1 MMKDKVKKY
10 IIRLSAA
17 VLIHFMI
24 KVFDQTF
31 AGKLFVFD
39 LRGTSFLI
47 FFVIFVLIMWET
59 GDLIY
64 RFSLNTLLKRFDI
77 IRQASSLLMIFI
89 VYGVIV
95 IVLFTISYSLFDLIF
110 FDLQHYGS
118 AYRFFDLDANVG
130 MFIGYL
136 GVLIFIGQ
144 VYAYNHWKKERLVSE
159 QLQKENFQARF
170 EALKNQV
177 DPHFFFNN
185 MSVLTRLVYK
195 NQDLAAEYINQLSK
209 IYRYIL
215 DKRDEMLVP
224 LKEELA
230 FLDSYFFLIKI
241 RHEEHILFRTNL
253 DEKTTRECYLPP
265 NTLQLLIENAIKHN
279 QFSDSEPLNITISED
294 DGFLII
300 KNSLKRRKLI
310 EETSKLGLENIR
322 KRYALLSDSRVEV
335 NEGGAEFTV
344 LLPKLFKET
353 YESTDIRG

>member
-1 MMKDKVKKY
+1 MKHILKKY
-10 IIRLSAA
+10 GIRLSAA
-17 VLIHFMI
+17 LLIHFMI

-31 AGKLFVFD
+31 AGKIFLFD
-39 LRGTSFLI
+39 LRGISFLV
-47 FFVIFVLIMWET
+47 FFVVFVLIIWEI
-59 GDLIY
+59 GDVIY
-64 RFSLNTLLKRFDI
+64 RFSLHTLLKRFDNV
-77 IRQASSLLMIFI
+77 RQASLLLMIFI
-89 VYGVIV
+89 AYGVIV
-95 IVLFTISYSLFDLIF
+95 IILFTISYSLFDLIL
-110 FDLQHYGS
+110 FDLPHYGS

-144 VYAYNHWKKERLVSE
+144 IYVFNRWKKERLMSE
-159 QLQKENFQARF
+159 QLQKENFQAKF
-170 EALKNQV
+170 EALKNQI

-224 LKEELA
+224 LQEELA

-253 DEKTTRECYLPP
+253 DENTTRECYLPP

-279 QFSDSEPLNITISED
+279 QFSDSEPLEITISEN

-300 KNSLKRRKLI
+300 QNNLKRRKLI
-310 EETSKLGLENIR
+310 EETSKLGLDNIR
-322 KRYALLSDSRVEV
+322 KRYALLSDYRIAVKESDS
-335 NEGGAEFTV
+335 EFTV
-344 LLPKLFKET
+344 MLPKLVKET
-353 YESTDIRG
+353 YENTDFRG